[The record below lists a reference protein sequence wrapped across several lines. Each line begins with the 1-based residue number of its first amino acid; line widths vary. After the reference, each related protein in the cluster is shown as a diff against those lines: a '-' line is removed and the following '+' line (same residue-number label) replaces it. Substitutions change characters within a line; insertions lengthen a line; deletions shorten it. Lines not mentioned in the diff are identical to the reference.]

1 MCIRDRDT
9 NQNVNTPSVSPSPS
23 PKVEQDEKIVV
34 AKVKGLSVKVVK
46 KTKKAKISWKKVK
59 GAAGY
64 KVIYATDKKFKKGV
78 KKISTKKTKCV
89 SKKLKKGK
97 KYFVKVR
104 AYKKDKTG
112 KIVYGKYSAVKK
124 VKVK

>member
-1 MCIRDRDT
+1 MWR
-9 NQNVNTPSVSPSPS
+9 QQSGAVS
-23 PKVEQDEKIVV
+23 KGRADEKIVV
-34 AKVKGLSVKVVK
+34 SKVKGVSVKIVK

-59 GAAGY
+59 DAAGY

-97 KYFVKVR
+97 KYFIKVR

-112 KIVYGKYSAVKK
+112 KSVYGKYSAVKK
-124 VKVK
+124 IKIK